1 MNRKHPKRLEKG
13 QPESEEETGVSAMT
27 WNPREANASRRL
39 TISDVAERR
48 CETPFPTSAQD
59 LPQLSPIGIPCE

>member
-1 MNRKHPKRLEKG
+1 MNRKHPRRMQKG
-13 QPESEEETGVSAMT
+13 QPEREEETGESTVS
-27 WNPREANASRRL
+27 WNPKEAKASRRL
-39 TISDVAERR
+39 TISDAAERR